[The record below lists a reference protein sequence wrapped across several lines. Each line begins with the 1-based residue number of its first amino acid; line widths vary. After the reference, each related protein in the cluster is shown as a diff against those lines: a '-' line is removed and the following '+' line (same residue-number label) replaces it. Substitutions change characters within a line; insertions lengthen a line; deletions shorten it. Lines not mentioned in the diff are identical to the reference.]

1 MIIWLLLSISVSLTS
16 IVRIPFFANDSCKVI
31 EFYYSKDGRDWYII
45 ASLRNPNYPDT
56 WKDEFVW
63 VFRGKYPK
71 DARIKVVY
79 VFSSKKCEDTL
90 NEVDINVKNVDFSP
104 HFYYKNEAV
113 IDHEDT
119 TYSWR
124 MLGYDAQHTGYY
136 PHPLAP
142 PLEERWSF
150 HALYNDFTMIS
161 ASCANGCLYVGNGGR
176 RLYAIDIYSGNTI
189 WVQWLTSNVWTT
201 ALAPGDTL
209 LFAGTSIEPTLTWPT
224 FFCLDA
230 RTGEVKWSKNLATVE
245 FQPIVVDSIVYFT
258 NLQGAIYAFSIRG
271 VKRWETYASSSPV
284 DLGSPAY
291 WLNKIFVGGEN
302 CALLVLHSDI
312 GDTLWRF
319 AAPGWIDCT
328 PVVYKGA
335 VYFFS
340 GGYLYA
346 LDVQNGNILWK
357 HYAFEPGPIP
367 RPIVYENKLYY
378 NTYSRGVDNRVYAII
393 HCLDTSNGKVLWK
406 ALPLSGGAING
417 MVITSNEIFWS
428 PNAQYLYALHARNG
442 DILFQK
448 ITSDDNWQCWFW
460 PIIYKNYILIAGDR
474 VTAYEGKIPVDS
486 TITIYCFP
494 NPAHDI
500 VNIQVK
506 LIESGEVELQI
517 YNPLGVL
524 VKSLYHNVL
533 TQGIHTITWDGTNNF
548 GRRVT
553 SSTYFLVI
561 KTGKNHEV
569 TKFVY
574 IR

>member
-1 MIIWLLLSISVSLTS
+1 MIIWLLFIGVSLTS
-16 IVRIPFFANDSCKVI
+16 IVKIPFFANDSCKVI

-79 VFSSKKCEDTL
+79 VFSSKKREDTL

-104 HFYYKNEAV
+104 HSYYKNEAV
-113 IDHEDT
+113 IDREDT

-136 PHPLAP
+136 PYPLAS
-142 PLEERWSF
+142 PLEERWCF

-176 RLYAIDIYSGNTI
+176 RLYAIDIYSGDTI

-230 RTGEVKWSKNLATVE
+230 RTGEIKWSKNLATVE

-258 NLQGAIYAFSIRG
+258 NLQSAIYAFSIRG

-328 PVVYKGA
+328 PMVYKGM

-340 GGYLYA
+340 GGYLHA

-357 HYAFEPGPIP
+357 HGGFTIGPKPYPTAYKNRLFVGHGIWNP
-367 RPIVYENKLYY
+367 YPNIDSKIYCFDKVTGQDIWIVLLKGGRMAGMAITLNGVIWFSNDEYMYGLTPNGQIYYQVEISQENW
-378 NTYSRGVDNRVYAII
+378 A
-393 HCLDTSNGKVLWK
+393 
-406 ALPLSGGAING
+406 
-417 MVITSNEIFWS
+417 
-428 PNAQYLYALHARNG
+428 
-442 DILFQK
+442 
-448 ITSDDNWQCWFW
+448 CWFW
-460 PIIYKNYILIAGDR
+460 PIIYKNYILIAGDK
-474 VTAYEGKIPVDS
+474 VTTYEGKVPVIPPS
-486 TITIYCFP
+486 LF
-494 NPAHDI
+494 I
-500 VNIQVK
+500 VFQIQPM
-506 LIESGEVELQI
+506 I
-517 YNPLGVL
+517 
-524 VKSLYHNVL
+524 
-533 TQGIHTITWDGTNNF
+533 
-548 GRRVT
+548 
-553 SSTYFLVI
+553 
-561 KTGKNHEV
+561 
-569 TKFVY
+569 
-574 IR
+574 

>member
-16 IVRIPFFANDSCKVI
+16 IVRIPYFANDSCKVI

-113 IDHEDT
+113 IEHEDT

-136 PHPLAP
+136 PYPLAP

-176 RLYAIDIYSGNTI
+176 RLYAIDIYSGDTI

-312 GDTLWRF
+312 GDTLWHF

-328 PVVYKGA
+328 PVVYKDA

-357 HYAFEPGPIP
+357 HGGFTIGPKP
-367 RPIVYENKLYY
+367 YPTAYENRLFLGHGIWNPYPNIDSKIYCFDKVTGQDIWIVLLKGG
-378 NTYSRGVDNRVYAII
+378 RMAGMAITLNGI
-393 HCLDTSNGKVLWK
+393 IWFPNDEYMYGLTSNGQIYYQ
-406 ALPLSGGAING
+406 A
-417 MVITSNEIFWS
+417 EIS
-428 PNAQYLYALHARNG
+428 QE
-442 DILFQK
+442 
-448 ITSDDNWQCWFW
+448 NWACWFW

-474 VTAYEGKIPVDS
+474 VTAYEGKVPVDS

-506 LIESGEVELQI
+506 LMESGEVELQI

-533 TQGIHTITWDGTNNF
+533 PQGIHTITWDGTNNF